1 MNRGTFAAPSAR
13 TFPLPVQPDGERRAF
28 AGFLAQGTILLVIAF
43 LTICTFEGALRF
55 YAARAG
61 LPWIVYVKDVVLIGA
76 IAFGVLH
83 AGVTNLRHA
92 PFLIVA
98 ALLAAG
104 TVIGLTNLSDPRQP
118 LFAAKTWLPL
128 LCGTLVGAAVDLDSK
143 LLRWACAVLWA
154 CAIGGIILTS
164 QWAAP
169 WVGFVY
175 DVGGVAL
182 EGSRE
187 WTIGDTARVPG
198 FSRASFDAALQC
210 LFFGAIVVTGLR
222 SYAAGVAVW
231 VISGAAM
238 YFTLSRSALVA
249 LVVAVGLHFLTV
261 ALKST
266 QRLAKV
272 AVALL
277 ALTVIALPFAAEAYF
292 RNRVVTMEQAGVA
305 STSSFE
311 ERAVKTWPDGMALLQ
326 RDGHWATGRG
336 LGGIGVAQQVF
347 ETDIFSPGDNAF
359 VYLWVALG
367 AAGVAFLLYIALQ
380 ALRAVV
386 PLTRK
391 RRAGIVLVGAFL
403 SVGLTLNGI
412 EAAIASLFLGV
423 GLSWLADRRRE
434 EGQET

>member
-1 MNRGTFAAPSAR
+1 
-13 TFPLPVQPDGERRAF
+13 
-28 AGFLAQGTILLVIAF
+28 
-43 LTICTFEGALRF
+43 
-55 YAARAG
+55 
-61 LPWIVYVKDVVLIGA
+61 
-76 IAFGVLH
+76 
-83 AGVTNLRHA
+83 
-92 PFLIVA
+92 
-98 ALLAAG
+98 
-104 TVIGLTNLSDPRQP
+104 
-118 LFAAKTWLPL
+118 L
-128 LCGTLVGAAVDLDSK
+128 LCGTLVGTAVDLDSK
-143 LLRWACAVLWA
+143 LLRRACAVLWA
-154 CAIGGIILTS
+154 VAIGGIVLTS
-164 QWAAP
+164 QWPAP

-222 SYAAGVAVW
+222 SYAAGLAIW

-277 ALTVIALPFAAEAYF
+277 ALTVIALPFASEAYF
-292 RNRVVTMEQAGVA
+292 RNRVVTTEQAGVA

-311 ERAVKTWPDGMALLQ
+311 ERAVKTWPDGMAVLQ

-336 LGGIGVAQQVF
+336 IGGIGVAQQVF
-347 ETDIFSPGDNAF
+347 ENEIFSPGDNAF

-367 AAGVAFLLYIALQ
+367 AAGVAFLLYIGLQ

-434 EGQET
+434 EGHGT